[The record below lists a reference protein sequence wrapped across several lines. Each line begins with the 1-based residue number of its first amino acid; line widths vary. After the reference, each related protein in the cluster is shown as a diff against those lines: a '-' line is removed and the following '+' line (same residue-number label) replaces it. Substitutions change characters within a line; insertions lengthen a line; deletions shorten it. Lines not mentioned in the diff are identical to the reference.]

1 MKDFLKSVL
10 KFGIAVLDKLIPK
23 QKNLIVFGARGGS
36 MYYDNS
42 RYLFEYMLKHHPEF
56 ECVWLSINKPVIA
69 TVNFIFTADKP
80 IAFYPRK
87 GIGLWKFL
95 RAGYAV
101 LSHGY
106 ADMGLYIG
114 RSSPKKVIFLW
125 HGLPMKNIIYASKR
139 GVPPKKPYKI
149 DLFPVNSRIEKYVF
163 AYCFEIPAKK
173 DILKVWGS
181 PRLDKIHT
189 QLQGNITIQKHNF
202 LQELDI
208 TDLSVE
214 KIILYAPTYRE
225 ESITKFFPFEYDRDL
240 LDTLL
245 ERHKAIILL
254 REHVSD
260 TNAELSKSYANHKRV
275 FYWDQ
280 RDFPDLYKSLNL
292 MDCVITDYSSLYF
305 EALYLDM
312 PIFFIPYD
320 EYEYQQSWEFLYPYD
335 YITAGFKVKDGDEF
349 LNILAWSLSSGRS
362 LHDFQTIKHLF
373 HEVFDGQSCKRIVEW
388 IKKDKGE

>member
-1 MKDFLKSVL
+1 MKDTVKSIL

-42 RYLFEYMLKHHPEF
+42 QYLFEYMLKHHPEF
-56 ECVWLSINKPVIA
+56 ECIWLSINKSVIDK
-69 TVNFIFTADKP
+69 VNFSFDKP
-80 IAFYPRK
+80 IAYYPRK

-95 RAGYAV
+95 RSKYAV

-125 HGLPMKNIIYASKR
+125 HGLPMKNIMYASKR

-149 DLFPVNSRIEKYVF
+149 DLFPVNSRMEKYVF

-189 QLQGNITIQKHNF
+189 EVQGNKDTQRQEF
-202 LQELDI
+202 LKELDI

-225 ESITKFFPFEYDRDL
+225 DAITKFFPFEYDSKL
-240 LDTLL
+240 LDEIL
-245 ERHKAIILL
+245 EKNKAIILL
-254 REHVSD
+254 RTHVSD
-260 TNAELSKSYANHKRV
+260 TNAEFSESYSRHKRV

-280 RDFPDLYKSLNL
+280 QAFPDLYKSLNL
-292 MDCVITDYSSLYF
+292 MDSVITDYSSLYF
-305 EALYLDM
+305 EALYLDI
-312 PIFFIPYD
+312 PIIFIPYD
-320 EYEYQQSWEFLYPYD
+320 KDEYQEAWEFLYPYD
-335 YITAGFKVKDGDEF
+335 SITAGYTATDGSEF
-349 LNILAWSLSSGRS
+349 LRILTWVLITEKSLLLE
-362 LHDFQTIKHLF
+362 LHIIKSLF
-373 HEVFDGQSCKRIVEW
+373 HEVFDGKSCKRIVEW
-388 IKKDKGE
+388 IQVNH